1 MSLSIKQKLLLLSL
15 VPVVVLGLVL
25 TAFTVFQVNQLA
37 ESRLESSKTLLIDD
51 REHEAKSLVEI
62 AVSLV
67 KPIYDNGGSR
77 EEAVALL
84 SRFSY
89 GQSGYFFGYDDNGI
103 RVFNGSNPAGIGNS
117 YWDLKDSNGTY
128 LIRELVKA
136 GKLNKFAEGNSYVT
150 YYFPK
155 PGNNTPYPKL
165 SYSAYFP
172 NWQLMIGTGFYI
184 DEVERHLA
192 GVEQD
197 VASTRNGLVTL
208 LVTTCIILVA
218 IVFFVGLLV
227 RKSITKPLDQVTDS
241 IKLLSEGNGDLT
253 RKVNVDDKFEIG
265 LLAKYVNQLLGNLH
279 SMMCMIRDVT
289 QDIKVETDRLDQ
301 RASRLD
307 NIAAEQQGNTDQIA
321 AAITQLSASSMNV
334 TQNADAAAVA
344 AQEAEQ
350 QGDIA
355 DKTVWESVSS
365 MNELVDEIS
374 RASDVVKRVGGDVD
388 AIVNL
393 LQVIENIAEQ
403 TNLLALNAAIEAAR
417 AGEQGRGFA
426 VVADEVRSLAS
437 KTQSST
443 EQIQDMIQRLQSGSQ
458 SALTTMETSIT
469 KSQETQH
476 RVEATREALLAIA
489 KATQTINQ
497 MNAEIAS
504 AAQEQSQVSGDISVR
519 VNEVNEQTGQLAQSS
534 SENKNACD
542 VMNDK
547 TRHLESLVGRF
558 RL

>member
-1 MSLSIKQKLLLLSL
+1 MALSIKQKLLLLSL
-15 VPVVVLGLVL
+15 VPVVVLGVVL

-37 ESRLESSKTLLIDD
+37 ENRLDSSRTLLVDD

-67 KPIYDNGGSR
+67 KPIYENGGSR
-77 EEAVALL
+77 DEAVALL

-89 GQSGYFFGYDDNGI
+89 GESGYFFGYDNNGI

-136 GKLNKFAEGNSYVT
+136 GKLNKFAEGGNYVT

-155 PGNNTPYPKL
+155 PGDTTPYPKL

-172 NWQLMIGTGFYI
+172 NWDLMIGTGFYI

-192 GVEQD
+192 GIEED
-197 VASTRNGLVTL
+197 VYSTRNGLVTL
-208 LVTTCIILVA
+208 LVVTCVVLVA
-218 IVFFVGLLV
+218 VVFFVGLLV
-227 RKSITKPLDQVTDS
+227 RRSICKPLDQITSS

-253 RKVNVDDKFEIG
+253 RKVKVDDQFEIG
-265 LLAKYVNQLLGNLH
+265 VLAKYVNQLLGNLH

-289 QDIKVETDRLDQ
+289 QDIKAETDKLDERAARLD
-301 RASRLD
+301 R
-307 NIAAEQQGNTDQIA
+307 IAAEQQGNTDQVA
-321 AAITQLSASSMNV
+321 AAITELSASSMNV
-334 TQNADAAAVA
+334 TQNADAAADA

-350 QGDIA
+350 QGNIA

-374 RASDVVKRVGGDVD
+374 RASEVVKRVGGDVD

-458 SALTTMETSIT
+458 SALTTMESSIS

-476 RVEATREALLAIA
+476 RVDATREALLAIA

-519 VNEVNEQTGQLAQSS
+519 VNEVSEQTSQLAHSS
-534 SENKNACD
+534 AENKEACD

-547 TRHLESLVGRF
+547 TRNLESLVGQF

>member
-15 VPVVVLGLVL
+15 VPVVVLGVVL
-25 TAFTVFQVNQLA
+25 TAFTVFQVNTLA
-37 ESRLESSKTLLIDD
+37 QTRVESSKSLLIDD

-67 KPIYDNGGSR
+67 KPIYDAGGSR
-77 EEAVALL
+77 DEAVELL

-89 GQSGYFFGYDDNGI
+89 GQSGYFFGYDNNGI
-103 RVFNGSNPAGIGNS
+103 RVFNGSNPAGVGNS
-117 YWDLKDSNGTY
+117 YWDLKDSNGIY

-136 GKLNKFAEGNSYVT
+136 GKLNKFAEGGNYVT

-155 PGNNTPYPKL
+155 PGDSTPYPKL

-172 NWQLMIGTGFYI
+172 DWDLMIGTGFYI
-184 DEVERHLA
+184 DEVERHLI
-192 GVEQD
+192 GIEED
-197 VASTRNGLVTL
+197 VRDSRNSLVTL
-208 LVTTCIILVA
+208 LVATCVVLVA
-218 IVFFVGLLV
+218 IVFFAGLFV
-227 RKSITKPLDQVTDS
+227 RRSISKPLDQITHSVR
-241 IKLLSEGNGDLT
+241 LLSEGNGDLT
-253 RKVNVDDKFEIG
+253 RKVNVDDQVEIG
-265 LLAKYVNQLLGNLH
+265 LLARYVNQLLANLH

-289 QDIKVETDRLDQ
+289 NDIKDETGKLEH

-307 NIAAEQQGNTDQIA
+307 NIAAQQQGNTDQIA
-321 AAITQLSASSMNV
+321 AAITQLSASSLNV
-334 TQNADAAAVA
+334 TQSADAAAEA
-344 AQEAEQ
+344 AQEAEK

-355 DKTVWESVSS
+355 DKTVLESVNS

-374 RASDVVKRVGGDVD
+374 RASGVVKRVGGDVD
-388 AIVNL
+388 AIVSL
-393 LQVIENIAEQ
+393 LQVIENIAAQ

-458 SALTTMETSIT
+458 SALTTMEASID
-469 KSQETQH
+469 KSQETQQK
-476 RVEATREALLAIA
+476 VEATREALIAIA
-489 KATQTINQ
+489 NATQTINQ
-497 MNAEIAS
+497 MNAEIAT
-504 AAQEQSQVSGDISVR
+504 AAQEQSQVSGDISVK
-519 VNEVNEQTGQLAQSS
+519 VNEVNEQTGQLAKSS
-534 SENKNACD
+534 AENKQACD

-547 TRHLESLVGRF
+547 TRHLESLVGQF

>member
-37 ESRLESSKTLLIDD
+37 ESRLESSKTLLIED

-77 EEAVALL
+77 EDAVALL

-136 GKLNKFAEGNSYVT
+136 GKLNKFAEGSSYVT

-155 PGNNTPYPKL
+155 PGNSTPYPKL

-172 NWQLMIGTGFYI
+172 DWQLMIGTGFYI
-184 DEVERHLA
+184 DEVERHLDS
-192 GVEQD
+192 VEQD

-289 QDIKVETDRLDQ
+289 QDIKVETDKLDQ

-307 NIAAEQQGNTDQIA
+307 NIATEQQGNTDQIA

-365 MNELVDEIS
+365 MNGLVEEIS

-534 SENKNACD
+534 SENKKACD

>member
-1 MSLSIKQKLLLLSL
+1 MALSIKQKLLLLSL
-15 VPVVVLGLVL
+15 VPVVVLGVVL

-37 ESRLESSKTLLIDD
+37 ENRLDSSRTLLVDD

-67 KPIYDNGGSR
+67 KPIYENGGSR
-77 EEAVALL
+77 DEAVALL

-89 GQSGYFFGYDDNGI
+89 GESGYFFGYDNNGI

-136 GKLNKFAEGNSYVT
+136 GKLNKFAEGGHYVT

-155 PGNNTPYPKL
+155 PGDTKPYPKL

-172 NWQLMIGTGFYI
+172 NWDLMIGTGFYI

-192 GVEQD
+192 GIEED
-197 VASTRNGLVTL
+197 VYSTRNGLVTL
-208 LVTTCIILVA
+208 LVVTCVVLVA
-218 IVFFVGLLV
+218 VVFFVGLLV
-227 RKSITKPLDQVTDS
+227 RRSISKPLDQITSS

-253 RKVNVDDKFEIG
+253 RKVKVDDQFGIG

-289 QDIKVETDRLDQ
+289 QDIKAETGKLDERAARLD
-301 RASRLD
+301 R
-307 NIAAEQQGNTDQIA
+307 IAAEQQGNTDQIA
-321 AAITQLSASSMNV
+321 AAITELSASSMNV
-334 TQNADAAAVA
+334 TQNADAAADA

-350 QGDIA
+350 QGNIA

-374 RASDVVKRVGGDVD
+374 RASGVVKRVGGDVD

-403 TNLLALNAAIEAAR
+403 TNLLGLNAAIEAAR

-458 SALTTMETSIT
+458 SALTTMEASIS

-519 VNEVNEQTGQLAQSS
+519 VNEVNEQTSQLAHSS
-534 SENKNACD
+534 AENKDACD

-547 TRHLESLVGRF
+547 TRHLESLVGQF